1 MIELLAAMMLQGAAE
16 AEAPSPRR
24 FDPYLLCVC
33 QDQADADKVRI
44 TGYAI
49 DAQLILGEDGRSALP
64 RQATIFRIEKGPKD
78 LASPVKI
85 WHVTQPEKCGLSFA
99 YGRRYDVVAVKKGEE
114 LETNWCLMG
123 KPRY

>member
-1 MIELLAAMMLQGAAE
+1 MIEFLAALMLQGAAE
-16 AEAPSPRR
+16 ADAPETRR

-33 QDQADADKVRI
+33 KDAPGEEPVTF
-44 TGYAI
+44 TGYAT
-49 DAQLILGEDGRSALP
+49 DAQMVLGDDGRSALP

-85 WHVTQPEKCGLSFA
+85 WHVTKPEKCGVTFA

-123 KPRY
+123 KPR